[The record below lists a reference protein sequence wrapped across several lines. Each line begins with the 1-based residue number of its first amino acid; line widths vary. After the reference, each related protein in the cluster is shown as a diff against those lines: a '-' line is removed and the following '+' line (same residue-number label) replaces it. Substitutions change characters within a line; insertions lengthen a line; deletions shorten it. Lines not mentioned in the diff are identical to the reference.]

1 MALFRTHLPL
11 RALRAAVL
19 FGVGLF
25 LAGAAQQPQQQEPPQ
40 LTEFANDQ
48 VNEHLRPALDAK
60 DWTKALAVIDTV
72 LAKVPADSYDAA
84 LMSQIRAQTCLQKS
98 DFRGALAGLERC
110 LEINDRHS
118 YFAEKAILETIYN
131 IAQLNY
137 QEGATVKDP
146 KLQTEHFAKTLV
158 AIERWL
164 KTTDPQS
171 YTQDN
176 IQFISSVYFTLGQGI
191 EVDSVQKTDVPM
203 LEKALAW
210 IDRGLT
216 SAIHPRDVFYQLKI
230 SALFQLNRLEEGYDI
245 LELRLKEK
253 PDNKSYW
260 QQLAFTYI
268 QLANTASE
276 KHDDPAAYRYNVRAI
291 LTFDR
296 AQKLGFL
303 NSQKDN
309 FNLVGI
315 YFAVNQYNRAC
326 ELLDTGLRTGAIE
339 PTLQNWQLLA
349 YSYQEQHQEMKA
361 IQSLQEAT
369 KVFPHSGPLEYQ
381 IAQIYS
387 GINMTKEALEHIK
400 LCVANG
406 GTEKP
411 HVGWLFY
418 AWLAYDLKN
427 YGDAM
432 KAALEAAKYPEAAK
446 EAARMQEAI
455 KASLQDRDNRLNAL
469 QAH

>member
-11 RALRAAVL
+11 KALRAAVVV
-19 FGVGLF
+19 GVGLA
-25 LAGAAQQPQQQEPPQ
+25 LAGATQQQEPPQ

-48 VNEHLRPALDAK
+48 VNENLRPALDAK
-60 DWTKALAVIDTV
+60 DWTKALAVVDTV

-84 LMSQIRAQTCLQKS
+84 LMYQIRAQTCLQKS
-98 DFRGALAGLERC
+98 DLRGALAGLDRC
-110 LEINDRHS
+110 LEINDRHG
-118 YFAEKAILETIYN
+118 YFAEKVVLETVYN

-137 QEGATVKDP
+137 QEGATAKDP
-146 KLQTEHFAKTLV
+146 KLQTEHFAKTLA

-164 KTTDPQS
+164 KATDPQS

-176 IQFISSVYFTLGQGI
+176 IQFIASVYFTLGQGV
-191 EVDSVQKTDVPM
+191 ESAGEQKTDVPM
-203 LEKALAW
+203 MEKALTW

-230 SALFQLNRLEEGYDI
+230 SALFQLNRLEEGYDY

-253 PDNKSYW
+253 PENKSYW

-276 KHDDPAAYRYNVRAI
+276 KHDDPTAYRYNVRAI
-291 LTFDR
+291 VTFDR

-303 NSQKDN
+303 NSPKDN

-315 YFAVNQYNRAC
+315 YFAVNQYHRAC
-326 ELLDTGLRTGAIE
+326 DLLDTGLRNGAIE
-339 PTLQNWQLLA
+339 STLQNWQLLA
-349 YSYQEQHQEMKA
+349 YSYQEQHEDMKA
-361 IQSLQEAT
+361 IQSLEDAT
-369 KVFPHSGPLEYQ
+369 KVFPHSGPIEYQ

-387 GINMTKEALEHIK
+387 GINKEKEALEHMK

-418 AWLAYDLKN
+418 AWLAYDLKS
-427 YGDAM
+427 YDDAM

>member
-11 RALRAAVL
+11 KALRAAVVV
-19 FGVGLF
+19 GVGLA
-25 LAGAAQQPQQQEPPQ
+25 LAGAAQQQQEPPQ
-40 LTEFANDQ
+40 LSEYANDQ
-48 VNEHLRPALDAK
+48 VNQSLRPALDAK
-60 DWTKALAVIDTV
+60 DWAKALGVIDTV
-72 LAKVPADSYDAA
+72 LAKVSPDSYDAA
-84 LMSQIRAQTCLQKS
+84 LLHQIRAQTCLQKS

-110 LEINDRHS
+110 LEISDRHS
-118 YFAEKAILETIYN
+118 NYFTEKVLLETVYN

-146 KLQTEHFAKTLV
+146 KLQMEHFARTQT

-164 KTTDPQS
+164 KATDPQS

-176 IQFISSVYFTLGQGI
+176 IQFIASVFFTLGQGI
-191 EVDSVQKTDVPM
+191 ESGGEQKTDM
-203 LEKALAW
+203 AMMEKALSW

-216 SAIHPRDVFYQLKI
+216 SAVHPRDVFYQLKI
-230 SALFQLNRLEEGYDI
+230 SALFQLNRLEEGHDY

-253 PDNKSYW
+253 PENKSYW

-268 QLANTASE
+268 QLANMASE
-276 KHDDPAAYRYNVRAI
+276 KHDDPAAYRYNVRAV

-303 NSQKDN
+303 NSPKDN

-315 YFAVNQYNRAC
+315 YFAINQYNRAC
-326 ELLDTGLRTGAIE
+326 ELLDTGLRNGGIE
-339 PTLQNWQLLA
+339 STLQNWQLLA
-349 YSYQEQHQEMKA
+349 YSYQEQHEDMKA
-361 IQSLQEAT
+361 IHLLEDAA
-369 KVFPHSGPLEYQ
+369 KVFPHSGPIEYQ

-387 GINMTKEALEHIK
+387 GIDRPKEALEHIK

-418 AWLAYDLKN
+418 AWLAYDLKK
-427 YGDAM
+427 YDDAM
-432 KAALEAAKYPEAAK
+432 KAAQEAAKYPEAAK

-455 KASLQDRDNRLNAL
+455 RASLQEQDNRLTPP
-469 QAH
+469 QAR